1 MAEGDLSSVEREG
14 AGRGWKPEMGSLHNL
29 SFFFFIR
36 KTHVNSNLKARSD
49 FLIVLSARSSLDLDA
64 GLWEPT
70 AWSFGFS
77 RDLLCHSAGTGH
89 RQLVCF
95 GCSHGSNDKNKIRI
109 LS

>member
-14 AGRGWKPEMGSLHNL
+14 AGRGDGSLKWVL
-29 SFFFFIR
+29 CIIWLFFFFIR
-36 KTHVNSNLKARSD
+36 KAHVNSNLKTRSD

-77 RDLLCHSAGTGH
+77 KDLLCHNAGTKH

-95 GCSHGSNDKNKIRI
+95 W
-109 LS
+109 L